1 MADKAA
7 YQAEVLKVNVTAKT
21 VNQEVVE
28 RKVLCLTPGGPAST
42 LTSGK
47 ETSFFSMKKCVRQKA
62 HGWESAE
69 VIVGTSAIPKD
80 LM

>member
-7 YQAEVLKVNVTAKT
+7 VQAEVQKVNVTAKT

-28 RKVLCLTPGGPAST
+28 RKVCVLPREAQPARLRGG
-42 LTSGK
+42 K
-47 ETSFFSMKKCVRQKA
+47 FFPTEECVRQKA

-69 VIVGTSAIPKD
+69 VIVGIAQSQRT
-80 LM
+80 

>member
-1 MADKAA
+1 M
-7 YQAEVLKVNVTAKT
+7 QAEVLKVNVTVKT

-28 RKVLCLTPGGPAST
+28 RKVCVLPREAQPAR
-42 LTSGK
+42 LQAK
-47 ETSFFSMKKCVRQKA
+47 SFFSEECVRQKA

-69 VIVGTSAIPKD
+69 VIVGISAIPKD

>member
-7 YQAEVLKVNVTAKT
+7 VQAEVQKVNVTAKT

-28 RKVLCLTPGGPAST
+28 RKVCVLPREAQPARLRGG
-42 LTSGK
+42 K
-47 ETSFFSMKKCVRQKA
+47 FFSTEECVRQKA